1 MSLNP
6 SDPPA
11 SDLLAEEPLTE
22 EPLAGEPLTDETFT
36 DEAFPVSGAA
46 SGVHLWLVP
55 TPVGNLGDLT
65 YRAAEVLRQVDAV
78 ACEDTRRTGALLTHL
93 GIARPL
99 VRLDAHT
106 MSRAERTFGR
116 YPKLAYISDAGTPGI
131 SDPGSE
137 LVQVAL
143 RLGGQVEALPGAT
156 ALIPALVLSGLSTA
170 RFTFEGFLPRTGRER
185 KERLAAIAAR
195 TETSIVYES
204 PHRLH
209 ATLGELA
216 AVCGKARLASVT
228 RELSKKFEETR
239 RGPLAELIEYFEG
252 GVRGEIVMV
261 VAGRAAG
268 ELLPGE
274 QLTDYPG
281 LAAEWAAGGRD
292 AREIRAL
299 LQARGLRKNDAYQ
312 VALGA
317 LRGHPVQRPA
327 DPPVE
332 ES

>member
-1 MSLNP
+1 MSRNP
-6 SDPPA
+6 SEASIDEDLAVSGPA
-11 SDLLAEEPLTE
+11 S
-22 EPLAGEPLTDETFT
+22 GI
-36 DEAFPVSGAA
+36 
-46 SGVHLWLVP
+46 HLWLVP

-65 YRAAEVLRQVDAV
+65 YRAAEVLKQADAV
-78 ACEDTRRTGALLTHL
+78 ACEDTRRTAHLLTHL
-93 GIARPL
+93 GISRPL

-106 MSRAERTFGR
+106 MSRAERTFGQ
-116 YPKLAYISDAGTPGI
+116 YPKLAYVSDAGTPGI

-156 ALIPALVLSGLSTA
+156 ALIPALVLSGLDTA

-185 KERLAAIAAR
+185 KERLAAVAAR
-195 TETSIVYES
+195 FETSILYES

-209 ATLGELA
+209 ATLTELA
-216 AVCGKARLASVT
+216 AVCGAARPASVT

-239 RGPLAELIEYFEG
+239 RGPLTELAEYFEA
-252 GVRGEIVMV
+252 GVRGEIVV
-261 VAGRAAG
+261 VVSGRAQG

-274 QLTDYPG
+274 TLTDYPA
-281 LAAEWAAGGRD
+281 LAAGWAAEGKD

-299 LQARGLRKNDAYQ
+299 LQTQGLRKNDAYQ
-312 VALGA
+312 LALGA
-317 LRGHPVQRPA
+317 VQAQTSVSARPLA
-327 DPPVE
+327 NPPLE